1 MVELVPA
8 KDHLPPV
15 EARYRRTTDRVALNL
30 FDQLRTMSTTDCR
43 FVLAALD
50 GRLAHASGE
59 RVVTARSAIEQFT
72 RETGEHPSKKRYE
85 RWRVEH
91 EDARTL
97 PSATYIANTW
107 QGSWSQAMHELGLQ
121 PAPDHAARRMA
132 KTGSRRTDEEL
143 LEHVRECAAE
153 LGHPPT
159 YGEHTAWQRDK
170 VANSVGSARYLG
182 KQTYRTRF
190 GNWPSV
196 LIAAGLASDGKIA
209 ARTRRVD
216 WTSGQPLQHLRD
228 ATKELGVQRL
238 RYEQYDAWRAGR
250 IAQQIANNDLTAVAT
265 GHAICQ
271 HYDGWRFALAAA
283 GLLSSTAAQNMR
295 GGAGRGFTDDDIEQT
310 ITRFATESTEPPT
323 RSGYT
328 RWRDAVMDRERD
340 THLASFVT
348 LGKRAGGWMSM
359 RARVDAHRAT
369 DGRLS

>member
-8 KDHLPPV
+8 TDHLLPV
-15 EARYRRTTDRVALNL
+15 EARTRRTTDRVALNL
-30 FDQLRTMSTTDCR
+30 FDQLRTMSTMDCR

-59 RVVTARSAIEQFT
+59 RVVTARAAIEQFT

-91 EDARTL
+91 IDVRTL

-159 YGEHTAWQRDK
+159 YGEHTAWQREK
-170 VANSVGSARYLG
+170 LANGVGYVRYLG
-182 KQTYRTRF
+182 KQTYRSRF
-190 GNWPSV
+190 GSWPNV

-216 WTSGQPLQHLRD
+216 WASGQPLQHMRD
-228 ATKELGVQRL
+228 ATNELGAQRL
-238 RYEQYDAWRAGR
+238 RYEQYDAWRKRR
-250 IAQQIANNDLTAVAT
+250 IAQQLARNDMTAVAT

-271 HYDGWRFALAAA
+271 HYGGWRLALVAA
-283 GLLSSTAAQNMR
+283 GLMSSAAAENMR
-295 GGAGRGFTDDDIEQT
+295 GGAGRGFTDADIEQT
-310 ITRFATESTEPPT
+310 ITRFAAESTEPPN
-323 RSGYT
+323 RSAYT

-340 THLASFVT
+340 THLPSFIT
-348 LGKRAGGWMSM
+348 LGQLAGGWMSM
-359 RARVDAHRAT
+359 RARVDAHREA
-369 DGRLS
+369 DGRQP